1 MSGNTIADLMAEQG
15 LGPAAD
21 AAGSK
26 KARFT
31 PKAIFQSIRP
41 RHSGRIRQ
49 TMLRSCY
56 LCPRWRIASNFRRRG
71 IGRCLFA
78 IAGTRRQSGGFP
90 YRHQPGRGQQVCTG
104 YRSEGD
110 VPGRGDDHA
119 RAGFRLEN
127 IFDRER
133 VVGVRKDVR

>member
-1 MSGNTIADLMAEQG
+1 VSGNTIAELMAEQR

-26 KARFT
+26 KARFM

-41 RHSGRIRQ
+41 RHSGRIRR
-49 TMLRSCY
+49 TMLTSCY

-71 IGRCLFA
+71 IERCHLFA
-78 IAGTRRQSGGFP
+78 VAGTRRQSGGFT
-90 YRHQPGRGQQVCTG
+90 YRHQPGQGQQVCTG

-110 VPGRGDDHA
+110 VPG
-119 RAGFRLEN
+119 FRLEN
-127 IFDRER
+127 IFDRAR